1 MSDSWPV
8 YVVCVAI
15 ISSTFSLSATAMAS
29 ENSFVFVSQADSTG
43 SDYLRVGHSSFEDCA
58 GKCDAQSLCNAFT
71 YNQRRGVCFLKHS
84 ANRAIA
90 FYAFAI
96 TGVKLSPGLVT
107 TTPSDEAESFFVIPR
122 ADSPGNDSFRITL
135 FTYEECQHN
144 CEADKE
150 CNAFTYNQARSVCFL
165 KRAVTKWTNF
175 SAWAITGIKLSSLQA
190 NKGKAATT
198 TPAEPA
204 QPASPAI
211 PQSGY

>member
-1 MSDSWPV
+1 MWHSWPV
-8 YVVCVAI
+8 YLVCAAI
-15 ISSTFSLSATAMAS
+15 IPSTLNPSAPGMAS
-29 ENSFVFVSQADSTG
+29 ENSFVFGPQADSPG

-71 YNQRRGVCFLKHS
+71 YNQRRGVCFLKRS

-96 TGVKLSPGLVT
+96 TGVKLPGLVT
-107 TTPSDEAESFFVIPR
+107 PTRSDEAGSFFVIPR
-122 ADSPGNDSFRITL
+122 ADSPGNDYFKITL

-165 KRAVTKWTNF
+165 KRAVNQWTNF

-204 QPASPAI
+204 QPVPPPI
-211 PQSGY
+211 PPSGH